1 MNEFWNFSVR
11 AYARSGVKSAC
22 LTFQSAGLDVNVGLW
37 IIWICVNGRDPGP
50 ALDQAVALSARWN
63 ARVVKPLRQ
72 ARDTLKSTPKE
83 IDLDAGL
90 ALRNAVLNAELEA
103 ERLEQLALG
112 ALARSCPE
120 HGSERLETLVMSRM
134 QDYAARLGVSAV
146 VTDLFVENVFGSIRN
161 T

>member
-1 MNEFWNFSVR
+1 VNEFWNFSVR

-50 ALDQAVALSARWN
+50 ALDQAVALSA
-63 ARVVKPLRQ
+63 
-72 ARDTLKSTPKE
+72 
-83 IDLDAGL
+83 
-90 ALRNAVLNAELEA
+90 
-103 ERLEQLALG
+103 
-112 ALARSCPE
+112 LARSCPE